1 MNGKK
6 RVKYLV
12 LKVII
17 TALQVINM
25 LIWFW
30 YTLMEILFL
39 PKAIKKEGYFPYI
52 WTFAVCITMV
62 SAFLLT
68 LSCYRD
74 SFNIVSVII
83 GILSFII
90 LIYITGGI
98 LLSTGLARP
107 SEEVQLPLV
116 RYYLVFI
123 AFWMVIFYLYMQQ
136 KWQKEK
142 ILVRRRR
149 KLSSILKC
157 FQLVV

>member
-12 LKVII
+12 LKALII
-17 TALQVINM
+17 GLQIINM

-30 YTLMEILFL
+30 YTLMGILFL

-74 SFNIVSVII
+74 SFNVVSVII
-83 GILSFII
+83 GIVSFLI

-123 AFWMVIFYLYMQQ
+123 AFWMVI
-136 KWQKEK
+136 KV
-142 ILVRRRR
+142 IA
-149 KLSSILKC
+149 
-157 FQLVV
+157 

>member
-30 YTLMEILFL
+30 YTLMGILFL

-90 LIYITGGI
+90 LIYIF
-98 LLSTGLARP
+98 
-107 SEEVQLPLV
+107 
-116 RYYLVFI
+116 FI
-123 AFWMVIFYLYMQQ
+123 ENKM
-136 KWQKEK
+136 
-142 ILVRRRR
+142 
-149 KLSSILKC
+149 
-157 FQLVV
+157 

>member
-1 MNGKK
+1 M
-6 RVKYLV
+6 V

-30 YTLMEILFL
+30 YILMGIFFL
-39 PKAIKKEGYFPYI
+39 PKVIKKEGYFPYM
-52 WTFAVCITMV
+52 WTFSVFITMV

-123 AFWMVIFYLYMQQ
+123 AFWMVI
-136 KWQKEK
+136 KV
-142 ILVRRRR
+142 IA
-149 KLSSILKC
+149 
-157 FQLVV
+157 

>member
-30 YTLMEILFL
+30 YTLMGILFL

-74 SFNIVSVII
+74 SFNYW
-83 GILSFII
+83 
-90 LIYITGGI
+90 YI
-98 LLSTGLARP
+98 
-107 SEEVQLPLV
+107 
-116 RYYLVFI
+116 
-123 AFWMVIFYLYMQQ
+123 IFYYFDIHNGRHFAID
-136 KWQKEK
+136 WF
-142 ILVRRRR
+142 
-149 KLSSILKC
+149 SSAK
-157 FQLVV
+157 